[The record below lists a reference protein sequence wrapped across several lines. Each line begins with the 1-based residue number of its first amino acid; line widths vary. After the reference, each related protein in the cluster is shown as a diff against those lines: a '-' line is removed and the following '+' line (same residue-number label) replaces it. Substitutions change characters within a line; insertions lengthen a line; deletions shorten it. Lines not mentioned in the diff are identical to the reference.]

1 MANYFIPI
9 RAKTDRRCSQTG
21 RRQYI
26 IGSGHLNRLS
36 RPRPKAGWSGAF
48 VLIPGKLPAISLSHI
63 SAREPYAGAVI
74 ASAATTAFQASA
86 PLALVHPAL
95 PTGLMPSWLDPSAI
109 LGSPGLGPWVVL
121 IACAFIFAETG
132 LLIGFFLPGDSL
144 LFTAGLLVATGTIG
158 FNVWLLVALLAVS
171 AFLGNQVGYAIG
183 AKAGPALFRRPDS
196 RLFRRSHVE
205 SAHAFFERH
214 GGRALILARFV
225 PVVRTFV
232 PVVVGIAEMDRRRF
246 ILFNAL
252 GAVSWTAGI
261 TLLGFVLGDR
271 VPFIKQNLDLI
282 FVAIVLI
289 SVLPILI
296 SLVRKVVAR
305 RP

>member
-1 MANYFIPI
+1 M
-9 RAKTDRRCSQTG
+9 
-21 RRQYI
+21 
-26 IGSGHLNRLS
+26 
-36 RPRPKAGWSGAF
+36 
-48 VLIPGKLPAISLSHI
+48 
-63 SAREPYAGAVI
+63 VI
-74 ASAATTAFQASA
+74 ASAAMAVVQTNA

-95 PTGLMPSWLDPSAI
+95 RTGLMPPWLDPSTI
-109 LGSPGLGPWVVL
+109 LGSPGLGPWVVM

-158 FNVWLLVALLAVS
+158 FNVWLLVVLLAVS

-183 AKAGPALFRRPDS
+183 TKTGPGLFRRPDS

-214 GGRALILARFV
+214 GGRALVLARFV

-232 PVVVGIAEMDRRRF
+232 PVVVGVAGMDRRRF
-246 ILFNAL
+246 MLFNAL
-252 GAVSWTAGI
+252 GAVAWTAGI